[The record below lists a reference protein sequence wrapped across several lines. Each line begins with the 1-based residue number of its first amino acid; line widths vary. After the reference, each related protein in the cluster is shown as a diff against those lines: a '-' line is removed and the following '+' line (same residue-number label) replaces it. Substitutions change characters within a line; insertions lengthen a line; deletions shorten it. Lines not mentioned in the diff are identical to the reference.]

1 MNTATLDT
9 TSGRTAIAR
18 QKPSLPLRWLINHNY
33 IKFMFRQSILDY
45 GCGRGRDVDYL
56 GSIGAHAVGFDPN
69 QTDFNVLNDT
79 AHYDVVLCTYVLN
92 TVSPEVQREI
102 TWELTRIASESI
114 NPTDIYVTV
123 RRDIPKEGTR
133 TQRWVELSGVWRSI
147 RRTSGYEIYHL
158 NIR

>member
-1 MNTATLDT
+1 
-9 TSGRTAIAR
+9 
-18 QKPSLPLRWLINHNY
+18 
-33 IKFMFRQSILDY
+33 
-45 GCGRGRDVDYL
+45 
-56 GSIGAHAVGFDPN
+56 
-69 QTDFNVLNDT
+69 VLNDT